1 MRSLGP
7 DPMRAAL
14 LVPSLGLLLAAFAS
28 GGCRG
33 REESALERG
42 DRLLAAGQVEAA
54 TAEYKLALR
63 QEGETPE
70 VLLRLGHAYAGRGD
84 VEETL
89 QYLLPLLAAD
99 SGRAAA
105 VAAEL
110 SEAARVAL
118 DAGSPD
124 NMARALGPVLDLGLG
139 FVPSD
144 LRLPLA
150 RYFAG
155 LSDWARAAPL
165 YVAAVEGQDEPP
177 TGVLLETARAFQE
190 LGGCREALGWFERY
204 LSRAGRTERQGALW
218 QYGTCLFEVASADR
232 AEGRNGEAE
241 RRLGALI
248 EEGVPRTLLDRAHY
262 VRGEIRLERGE
273 LDAAEEDF
281 LAVLELNPVR
291 SGALVRLAEERIR
304 EIRYGLR

>member
-1 MRSLGP
+1 MRI
-7 DPMRAAL
+7 AL
-14 LVPSLGLLLAAFAS
+14 LAPAIALVFSTLAS

-33 REESALERG
+33 GEESALERG
-42 DRLLAAGQVEAA
+42 DRLLAAGQVDAA

-63 QEGETPE
+63 QEGPSPE
-70 VLLRLGHAYAGRGD
+70 VLFRLGHAYAGRGD

-89 QYLLPLLAAD
+89 QYLLPLLDAD
-99 SGRAAA
+99 SSRAPA

-118 DAGSPD
+118 EAGSPD

-150 RYFAG
+150 RHFAG

-165 YVAAVEGQDEPP
+165 YVAAAEAQSEVPP
-177 TGVLLETARAFQE
+177 GVLLETARAFQE

-204 LSRAGRTERQGALW
+204 LEVAGRTERQGALW

-232 AEGRNGEAE
+232 ADGRDDDAE
-241 RRLGALI
+241 RRLGILI
-248 EEGVPRTLLDRAHY
+248 EEGVPRTHLDRAHY

-291 SGALVRLAEERIR
+291 SGPLVRLAEERIR
-304 EIRYGLR
+304 EIRYGMR

>member
-1 MRSLGP
+1 MRLA
-7 DPMRAAL
+7 RLA
-14 LVPSLGLLLAAFAS
+14 PSIVLLLPVLAS
-28 GGCRG
+28 GGCGG
-33 REESALERG
+33 REETAVERG
-42 DRLLAAGQVEAA
+42 DRLLAAGQVYAA

-63 QEGETPE
+63 QEGTTPE

-99 SGRAAA
+99 SSRAPA

-118 DAGSPD
+118 EAGSPD

-139 FVPSD
+139 FVPAD

-150 RYFAG
+150 RHYAG

-165 YVAAVEGQDEPP
+165 YVAAVEAEDDVPNA
-177 TGVLLETARAFQE
+177 VLLETARAFQE
-190 LGGCREALGWFERY
+190 LGGCREALGWFERF
-204 LSRAGRTERQGALW
+204 LDRAGRTERQGALW

-232 AEGRNGEAE
+232 AEGRDEDAE
-241 RRLGALI
+241 RRLGILI

-262 VRGEIRLERGE
+262 VRGEIRLDRGE

-291 SGALVRLAEERIR
+291 SGPLVRLAEERIR
-304 EIRYGLR
+304 EIRYGIR

>member
-1 MRSLGP
+1 MRPGLPVVS
-7 DPMRAAL
+7 A
-14 LVPSLGLLLAAFAS
+14 VLLLPLLATGACGS
-28 GGCRG
+28 G
-33 REESALERG
+33 EESAVARG
-42 DRLLAAGQVEAA
+42 DRLLAAGQVDAA

-63 QEGETPE
+63 QEGSTPE

-89 QYLLPLLAAD
+89 QYLMPLLAVD
-99 SGRAAA
+99 SSIAPT

-118 DAGSPD
+118 EAGSPD

-139 FVPSD
+139 LVPPD

-150 RYFAG
+150 RHFAG

-165 YVAAVEGQDEPP
+165 YVAAVEAEDEVS

-190 LGGCREALGWFERY
+190 LGGCREALTWFERY
-204 LSRAGRTERQGALW
+204 LERAGRTDRQGALW
-218 QYGTCLFEVASADR
+218 QYGTCLFDVASADR
-232 AEGRNGEAE
+232 AEGRDGDAE
-241 RRLGALI
+241 RRLGILI

-273 LDAAEEDF
+273 LDAAEQDF

-291 SGALVRLAEERIR
+291 SGPLVRLAEERIR
-304 EIRYGLR
+304 EIRYGMR

>member
-1 MRSLGP
+1 MRIG
-7 DPMRAAL
+7 RHATTIA
-14 LVPSLGLLLAAFAS
+14 LLLAALAS
-28 GGCRG
+28 EACGG

-42 DRLLAAGQVEAA
+42 DRLLAAGEVDAA

-63 QEGETPE
+63 QEGESPE

-99 SGRAAA
+99 SSRAPA

-118 DAGSPD
+118 EAGSPD

-139 FVPSD
+139 FVPTD
-144 LRLPLA
+144 LFLPLA
-150 RYFAG
+150 RHFAG

-165 YVAAVEGQDEPP
+165 YVAAVEAQEEVP
-177 TGVLLETARAFQE
+177 TEVLLETARAFQE

-204 LSRAGRTERQGALW
+204 LERAGRTERQGALW
-218 QYGTCLFEVASADR
+218 QYGTCLFEVATADR
-232 AEGRNGEAE
+232 AEGREKDAE
-241 RRLGALI
+241 ERLGILI
-248 EEGVPRTLLDRAHY
+248 DEGVPRTLLDRAHY
-262 VRGEIRLERGE
+262 VRGEIRLAHGE

-291 SGALVRLAEERIR
+291 SGPLVRLAEERIR
-304 EIRYGLR
+304 EIRYGMR

>member
-1 MRSLGP
+1 MRI
-7 DPMRAAL
+7 AL
-14 LVPSLGLLLAAFAS
+14 LAPTIALVFSALAS

-42 DRLLAAGQVEAA
+42 DRLLAAGQVDAA

-63 QEGETPE
+63 QEGQTPE
-70 VLLRLGHAYAGRGD
+70 VLFRLGHAYAGRGD

-89 QYLLPLLAAD
+89 QYLVPLLDAD
-99 SGRAAA
+99 SSRAPA

-118 DAGSPD
+118 EAGSPD

-139 FVPSD
+139 FVPTD

-150 RYFAG
+150 RHFAG

-165 YVAAVEGQDEPP
+165 YVAAAEAQSEVPP
-177 TGVLLETARAFQE
+177 GVLLETARAFQE

-204 LSRAGRTERQGALW
+204 LEVAGRTERQGALW

-232 AEGRNGEAE
+232 AEGRDEDAE
-241 RRLGALI
+241 RRLGILI
-248 EEGVPRTLLDRAHY
+248 AEGVPRTLLDRAHY

-291 SGALVRLAEERIR
+291 SGPLVRLAEERIR
-304 EIRYGLR
+304 EIRYGMR

>member
-1 MRSLGP
+1 MRLA
-7 DPMRAAL
+7 RLA
-14 LVPSLGLLLAAFAS
+14 PSIVLLLPVLAS
-28 GGCRG
+28 AGCGG
-33 REESALERG
+33 REETAVERG
-42 DRLLAAGQVEAA
+42 DRLLAAGQVDAA

-63 QEGETPE
+63 QEGTTPE

-99 SGRAAA
+99 SSRAPA

-118 DAGSPD
+118 EAGSPD

-139 FVPSD
+139 FVPAD

-150 RYFAG
+150 RHYAG

-165 YVAAVEGQDEPP
+165 YVAAVEAEDDVP
-177 TGVLLETARAFQE
+177 TAVLLETARAFQE
-190 LGGCREALGWFERY
+190 LGGCREALGWFERF
-204 LSRAGRTERQGALW
+204 LDRAGRTERQGALW

-232 AEGRNGEAE
+232 AEGRDEDAE
-241 RRLGALI
+241 RRLGILI

-262 VRGEIRLERGE
+262 VRGEIRLDRGE

-291 SGALVRLAEERIR
+291 SGPLVRLAEERIR
-304 EIRYGLR
+304 EIRYGIR